1 MGTVIAVLSGKGG
14 TGKTTVCAG
23 LATSLAALGK
33 TVLCV
38 DLDVG
43 LRNLDIAL
51 GMSKV
56 PALSF
61 TEVVQGNARLEEGA
75 KHPDYPSLQFFTAP
89 IGRDSEKLDE
99 EAFQKLMHKA
109 RDQFDFC
116 LLDAPAGLGEGF
128 RMAAR
133 ASSRQIMVTGPD
145 PAAMR
150 DGARTGEM
158 LELMGKENVRLVV
171 NRVNPKL
178 YTAMGITVDDIMD
191 LVGYPLLG
199 LVPEDRNVPLA
210 AVLDKPLIQYKR
222 SGASTACRRI
232 ARRILGESV
241 PLAKL
246 K

>member
-1 MGTVIAVLSGKGG
+1 
-14 TGKTTVCAG
+14 
-23 LATSLAALGK
+23 
-33 TVLCV
+33 
-38 DLDVG
+38 
-43 LRNLDIAL
+43 
-51 GMSKV
+51 
-56 PALSF
+56 
-61 TEVVQGNARLEEGA
+61 
-75 KHPDYPSLQFFTAP
+75 
-89 IGRDSEKLDE
+89 
-99 EAFQKLMHKA
+99 
-109 RDQFDFC
+109 
-116 LLDAPAGLGEGF
+116 
-128 RMAAR
+128 MAAR